1 MGLWLRGKTT
11 SYGLSRISLR
21 IRDQHAIASFGN
33 PELIGIDTKKLSVI
47 DSLANN
53 AILNHATP
61 GCVVLVVKD
70 ARIVYYKAFGY
81 TTYDSTEATNLES
94 IYDMAS
100 VTKVC
105 ATTISVMRLYDQG
118 NLILRKSLAFIFH
131 G

>member
-1 MGLWLRGKTT
+1 
-11 SYGLSRISLR
+11 
-21 IRDQHAIASFGN
+21 
-33 PELIGIDTKKLSVI
+33 VI